1 MVRRIPSI
9 SVKNIDEVA
18 ARFAVQPG
26 PLIVIFDADNT
37 LVRQGAPPA
46 EFAPRV
52 NEVIDRFES
61 LAAVVRVIVI
71 SNGPPRGAERMI
83 SRVNKPWTTRRR
95 LGIRRRS
102 KTPIWVVGD
111 QILSDGLLAW
121 RLGASF
127 LHCAIDPTDDY
138 PGQSRQRRWGKY
150 VAPLI
155 FRKNGLSDPP
165 DCSGRRRR

>member
-9 SVKNIDEVA
+9 SVKNIEEIA
-18 ARFAVQPG
+18 TRLATHRE
-26 PLIVIFDADNT
+26 PLLLIFDADNT
-37 LVRQGAPPA
+37 LVHQGAPPA

-52 NEVIDRFES
+52 NEVIDKFES
-61 LAAVVRVIVI
+61 LAAVERVIVI
-71 SNGPPRGAERMI
+71 SNGPPRGVERMI
-83 SRVNKPWTTRRR
+83 SRVNTPWTTRRR

-121 RLGASF
+121 RLGATF
-127 LHCAIDPTDDY
+127 LQCAIDPADDY
-138 PGQSRQRRWGKY
+138 PGQSRQRRLGKY

-155 FRKNGLSDPP
+155 FRKKRLSDPP
-165 DCSGRRRR
+165 DRTGR

>member
-1 MVRRIPSI
+1 MRRIS
-9 SVKNIDEVA
+9 STHVEDVDEVA
-18 ARFAVQPG
+18 ARVASDPG
-26 PLIVIFDADNT
+26 PLIVVFDADNT

-46 EFAPRV
+46 EFAPRID
-52 NEVIDRFES
+52 EVIDKFER
-61 LAAVVRVIVI
+61 LAAIERVIVI

-102 KTPIWVVGD
+102 KTPIWVIGD

-121 RLGASF
+121 RLGATF
-127 LHCAIDPTDDY
+127 LQCAIDPADDY
-138 PGQSRQRRWGKY
+138 PGQARMRRLGRY

-165 DCSGRRRR
+165 GRTGRRPR